1 MGAEQERGYLESLLR
16 WTMKKMLKMTFP
28 TDESMRF
35 EMKRVMHGYVDVLYL
50 DEDMRITKGN
60 HGSIVVTTRE

>member
-1 MGAEQERGYLESLLR
+1 
-16 WTMKKMLKMTFP
+16 MLKMTFP

-60 HGSIVVTTRE
+60 HGSIVVTTREGNTFLNKEMVILQK